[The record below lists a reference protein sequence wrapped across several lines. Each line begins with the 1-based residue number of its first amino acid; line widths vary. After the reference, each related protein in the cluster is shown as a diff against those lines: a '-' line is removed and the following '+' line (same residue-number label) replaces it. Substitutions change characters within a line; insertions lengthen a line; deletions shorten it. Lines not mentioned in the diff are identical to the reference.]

1 MSSLKPELRIKSQEW
16 IQEDIKSLPTLE
28 LQQVAINFITKL
40 ARGEVRGTRLETKN
54 HVGDL
59 SDCHKL
65 YFDLT
70 PSDGPRYRI
79 IFRYLPIPD
88 KPEILELIAIGK
100 REDLFVYYE
109 AIKRLGR

>member
-1 MSSLKPELRIKSQEW
+1 MTPLRPELKIKSQKW
-16 IQEDIKSLPTLE
+16 IQEDINSLPSLA
-28 LQQVAINFITKL
+28 LQQVAVNFIIKL
-40 ARGEVRGTRLETKN
+40 VRGEIRGTRLEDN
-54 HVGDL
+54 EFVGNL
-59 SDCHKL
+59 SDCYKL